1 MVIGIRKIRQKR
13 KQKKPIDEHIVPFGR
28 TSIFDEED
36 SARKEMP
43 KEARETAAK
52 LKVQNP
58 LYQNVSDVLQMKT
71 VEPSSSNPMEGT
83 TQVTYI
89 DDLDENIEET
99 SLNTKDDEK
108 TPLLTTPDSET
119 VEPNQQVANE
129 IVSNTVEETNLDMK
143 DDEKTPLLTT
153 PDSETVEP
161 NQQVANEIVSNAIN
175 AALFSSFGSKPKKV
189 THIGDNTPLLD
200 DYIDLDEEKD
210 DKPQDNDEINFYEIA
225 TEGVDEQTVDSIH
238 DDIKVPPD
246 NLTITQ
252 NALNTID
259 EESDELS
266 LPQET
271 LITSDDDPMLTP
283 PQETLI
289 TLDDNPMLLPTQEKP
304 TEDSFELP
312 QEILDLLD
320 NNPDEISTPPETV
333 ITNVDE
339 MNDVPQL
346 TTTEQV
352 ETPKQEKTIF
362 IEEGEGKHI
371 VLLDLPT
378 DPDTISAI
386 SLD

>member
-1 MVIGIRKIRQKR
+1 MVVIGIRKKRQNR

-28 TSIFDEED
+28 TNIFDED
-36 SARKEMP
+36 TARKQMP
-43 KEARETAAK
+43 KEGRETATE

-58 LYQNVSDVLQMKT
+58 LYQNASNVLQMKT

-99 SLNTKDDEK
+99 SLNTKDDENA
-108 TPLLTTPDSET
+108 PLLTSET

-129 IVSNTVEETNLDMK
+129 IVSNATEETNLNMKDDEKAPLLTTPDSETVDPTQQVANEIVSNAIEETNLDMK
-143 DDEKTPLLTT
+143 DDEKAPLLTT
-153 PDSETVEP
+153 PDSEPVEP

-189 THIGDNTPLLD
+189 VHIGDNTPLLD
-200 DYIDLDEEKD
+200 DYIDSDEEMD
-210 DKPQDNDEINFYEIA
+210 DKPQDSDEVNFYEIV

-246 NLTITQ
+246 NLPTTRD
-252 NALNTID
+252 ALNTID

-266 LPQET
+266 LPQGT

-304 TEDSFELP
+304 TKDPFELP
-312 QEILDLLD
+312 Q
-320 NNPDEISTPPETV
+320 
-333 ITNVDE
+333 
-339 MNDVPQL
+339 
-346 TTTEQV
+346 
-352 ETPKQEKTIF
+352 
-362 IEEGEGKHI
+362 
-371 VLLDLPT
+371 
-378 DPDTISAI
+378 
-386 SLD
+386 

>member
-1 MVIGIRKIRQKR
+1 MVIGIRKKRQNR
-13 KQKKPIDEHIVPFGR
+13 KQKKPVDEHIVPFGR
-28 TSIFDEED
+28 TSIFDED

-43 KEARETAAK
+43 EEARETATE

-58 LYQNVSDVLQMKT
+58 LYQNVSNVLQMKT

-108 TPLLTTPDSET
+108 APLLTTPDSET
-119 VEPNQQVANE
+119 VDPTQQVANE
-129 IVSNTVEETNLDMK
+129 IVSNAVEETNLDMK
-143 DDEKTPLLTT
+143 DDEKAPLLTT

-200 DYIDLDEEKD
+200 DYIDSDEKMD
-210 DKPQDNDEINFYEIA
+210 DKPQDNDEVNFYEIA

-246 NLTITQ
+246 NLPTTQ

-283 PQETLI
+283 PQETLV
-289 TLDDNPMLLPTQEKP
+289 TLDDNPMLLPTHEKP
-304 TEDSFELP
+304 TKDPFELP

>member
-13 KQKKPIDEHIVPFGR
+13 KQKKPIDEHIVPFGQ

-43 KEARETAAK
+43 KEARETAAE

-129 IVSNTVEETNLDMK
+129 IVSN
-143 DDEKTPLLTT
+143 
-153 PDSETVEP
+153 
-161 NQQVANEIVSNAIN
+161 AIN

-200 DYIDLDEEKD
+200 DYIDSDEEKN
-210 DKPQDNDEINFYEIA
+210 DKPQDNDEVNFYEIA

-304 TEDSFELP
+304 TEDPFELP